1 MNIVVCVKQVPN
13 TEEETLRLDTG
24 GRVLAREGISTAMN
38 DFDGYALEGAA
49 RLKDADGSIKIIAL
63 TCGPE
68 QARAVLKN
76 SLSIAADAA
85 YHVCDAAAAG
95 SDVFGTAKALA
106 AAIRR
111 IEE

>member
-49 RLKDADGSIKIIAL
+49 RLKDADGSIKSLPSPA
-63 TCGPE
+63 
-68 QARAVLKN
+68 ARN
-76 SLSIAADAA
+76 RPGR
-85 YHVCDAAAAG
+85 C
-95 SDVFGTAKALA
+95 
-106 AAIRR
+106 
-111 IEE
+111 